1 MSNSISVIR
10 GSFALE
16 KRFSMERV
24 ARLPRDV
31 ATASGLAQFRER
43 LRDALGHRV

>member
-31 ATASGLAQFRER
+31 ATASGLAEFREW